1 MNAHTAVGTKALRPD
16 GWRISDAL
24 HQLSISRGTLY
35 KMAGAGQIRLVK
47 IGGWTI
53 VPDSEIRRLV
63 GEVA

>member
-1 MNAHTAVGTKALRPD
+1 MNAHDAIVTKAMRPD

-35 KMAGAGQIRLVK
+35 KMASLGQIRLVK
-47 IGGWTI
+47 IGGRTI

-63 GEVA
+63 EAAA